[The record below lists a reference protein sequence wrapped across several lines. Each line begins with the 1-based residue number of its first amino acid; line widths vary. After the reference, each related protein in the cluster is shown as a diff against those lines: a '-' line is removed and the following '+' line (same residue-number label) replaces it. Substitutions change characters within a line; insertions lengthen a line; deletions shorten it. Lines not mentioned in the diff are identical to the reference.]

1 MIQRKQTLWFLIS
14 ALIACL
20 AFVLPF
26 GFKNTTSMSS
36 YNINIR
42 DFDAQSHI
50 VLTLLFGLIIVTN
63 LGTLFLYKNRSL
75 QVKLS
80 IIILMACI
88 GAFAF
93 EIYFSTI
100 EGNSITFGLSQSTL
114 YIGLIIPLLSFIFG
128 IMAMRGVQQDIKL
141 LKETDRLR

>member
-1 MIQRKQTLWFLIS
+1 MIQRKQTLWFIIS

-26 GFKNTTSMSS
+26 GFKNTTSISS
-36 YNINIR
+36 YNINIH
-42 DFDAQSHI
+42 DFKAQSHI
-50 VLTLLFGLIIVTN
+50 GLILLFGLIIITN
-63 LGTLFLYKNRSL
+63 LVAIFLYKNRSL

-80 IIILMACI
+80 IIILIASI
-88 GAFAF
+88 AAFAF
-93 EIYFSTI
+93 EVYFSTI
-100 EGNSITFGLSQSTL
+100 DGNSITFGLSQSTL
-114 YIGLIIPLLSFIFG
+114 YIGLIIPLISFIFS